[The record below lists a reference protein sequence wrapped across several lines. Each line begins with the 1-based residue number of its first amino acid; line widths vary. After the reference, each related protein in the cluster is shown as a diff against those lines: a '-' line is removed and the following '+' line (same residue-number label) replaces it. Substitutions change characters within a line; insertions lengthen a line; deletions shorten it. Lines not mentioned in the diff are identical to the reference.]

1 MQQTTDIV
9 TCAGFVWLVG
19 SLEDVEADTAAAM
32 AIFSVETVASAQ
44 VATRTGGST
53 AGSSTAC
60 RWQHVRW
67 YRGGQR
73 SSGKAEGSNCRE
85 SVT

>member
-53 AGSSTAC
+53 AGSSTA
-60 RWQHVRW
+60 
-67 YRGGQR
+67 GG
-73 SSGKAEGSNCRE
+73 STSGGTGVASEAVAKPRAATAENQ
-85 SVT
+85 